1 MSKAKIIPRLQ
12 SIDALR
18 GLVMMIML
26 LDHVRETFYLH
37 KQVSDPMNVT
47 ETEPA
52 LFWSRVLAHL
62 CAPVFVMLTG
72 MSAFLFQLKTQS
84 IEQTRH
90 FLLKRGLFLILL
102 ELTLVNFAW
111 TATFPP
117 EVIYLQVIWAIGLS
131 MVILSMCIGLPKKI
145 LLSIGLLIIFGH
157 NLLDQISFK
166 DIPILEHFWLILHER
181 GWIEFEWL
189 RVRTSYPV
197 LPWVGVILIGYC
209 LGQFFQ
215 PKFSVQQRDGYLLL
229 IGMMSILLCVLLRLI
244 NVYGDHAWQSYD
256 SVMLSL
262 MSFFNF
268 TKYPPSL
275 LFILCNV
282 GVGLILLIVFE
293 RLVQTRFVNILVV
306 FGSVPMFFYLLHLY
320 VLKLLYVVCVML
332 WGSTTASGYFSVSSV
347 GQLWLITFLLTLL
360 LYPVVNAFST
370 YKHAN
375 KQIKWLKYF

>member
-1 MSKAKIIPRLQ
+1 MPQAKIIPRLQ

-18 GLVMMIML
+18 GLVIMIML
-26 LDHVRETFYLH
+26 LDHVRETFYLD
-37 KQVSDPMNVT
+37 KQVSDPINVT
-47 ETEPA
+47 ETEHA
-52 LFWSRVLAHL
+52 LFWSRFLAHL
-62 CAPVFVMLTG
+62 CAPVFVLLTG
-72 MSAFLFQLKTQS
+72 MSAFLFQMKTQS

-102 ELTLVNFAW
+102 EFTLVNFAW

-145 LLSIGLLIIFGH
+145 LLSVGLFIIFGH

-166 DIPILEHFWLILHER
+166 DIPILEPLWLILHER
-181 GWIEFEWL
+181 SWIEFEGL
-189 RVRTSYPV
+189 RVRTSYPI

-215 PKFSVQQRDGYLLL
+215 PKFNAQQRDYYLIL
-229 IGMMSILLCVLLRLI
+229 IAMLSIVLFVLLRLL
-244 NVYGDHAWQSYD
+244 NVYGDEAWQSYD
-256 SVMLSL
+256 SLTVSL
-262 MSFFNF
+262 MSFFNL

-275 LFILCNV
+275 LFILWNV
-282 GVGLILLIVFE
+282 GIGLIVLIAFE
-293 RLVQTRFVNILVV
+293 RWIQTPFLKVLVV

-320 VLKLLYVVCVML
+320 VLKLLYVISELL
-332 WGSTTASGYFSVSSV
+332 WGANESGYFSVSGV
-347 GQLWLITFLLTLL
+347 AQLWIITLFLICL
-360 LYPVVNAFST
+360 LYPVVKAFSS

>member
-1 MSKAKIIPRLQ
+1 MPQAKNIPRLQ

-18 GLVMMIML
+18 GLVIMIML
-26 LDHVRETFYLH
+26 LDHVRETFYLD
-37 KQVSDPMNVT
+37 KQVSDPINVT

-52 LFWSRVLAHL
+52 LFWSRFLAHL
-62 CAPVFVMLTG
+62 CAPVFVLLTG
-72 MSAFLFQLKTQS
+72 MSAFLFQMKTQS

-102 ELTLVNFAW
+102 EFTLVNFAW

-131 MVILSMCIGLPKKI
+131 MVILSMCIGQPKKI
-145 LLSIGLLIIFGH
+145 LLSVGLLIIFGH

-166 DIPILEHFWLILHER
+166 DIPILEPLWLILHER
-181 GWIEFEWL
+181 GWIEFEGL

-197 LPWVGVILIGYC
+197 LPWVGVILFGYC

-215 PKFSVQQRDGYLLL
+215 PKFNAQQRDRYLIL
-229 IGMMSILLCVLLRLI
+229 IAMLSIVLFVLLRLLNI
-244 NVYGDHAWQSYD
+244 YGDEAWQSYD
-256 SVMLSL
+256 SLTLSL

-275 LFILCNV
+275 LFILWNV
-282 GVGLILLIVFE
+282 GIGLIVLIAFE
-293 RLVQTRFVNILVV
+293 RWIQTPFLKVLVV

-320 VLKLLYVVCVML
+320 VLKLLYMISELL
-332 WGSTTASGYFSVSSV
+332 WGANESGYFSVSGV
-347 GQLWLITFLLTLL
+347 AQLWIITLFLICL
-360 LYPVVNAFST
+360 LYPAVKAFSS

-375 KQIKWLKYF
+375 KHITWLKYF

>member
-1 MSKAKIIPRLQ
+1 MLQAKNIPRLQ

-18 GLVMMIML
+18 GLVIMIML
-26 LDHVRETFYLH
+26 LDHVRETFYLD
-37 KQVSDPMNVT
+37 KQVSDPINVT

-52 LFWSRVLAHL
+52 LFWSRFLAHL
-62 CAPVFVMLTG
+62 CAPVFVLLTG
-72 MSAFLFQLKTQS
+72 MSAFLFQMKTQS
-84 IEQTRH
+84 IEQTCY

-102 ELTLVNFAW
+102 EFTLVNFAW

-145 LLSIGLLIIFGH
+145 LLSVGLLIIFGH

-166 DIPILEHFWLILHER
+166 DIPILEPLWLILHER
-181 GWIEFEWL
+181 GWIKFEGL

-215 PKFSVQQRDGYLLL
+215 PKFNAQQRDRYLIL
-229 IGMMSILLCVLLRLI
+229 IAMLSIVLFVLLRLL
-244 NVYGDHAWQSYD
+244 NVYGDEAWKSYD
-256 SVMLSL
+256 SLTLSL
-262 MSFFNF
+262 MSFFNL

-275 LFILCNV
+275 LFILWNV
-282 GVGLILLIVFE
+282 GIGLIVLIAFE
-293 RLVQTRFVNILVV
+293 RWIQTPFLKVLVV

-320 VLKLLYVVCVML
+320 VLKLLYMISELL
-332 WGSTTASGYFSVSSV
+332 WGANESGYFSVSGV
-347 GQLWLITFLLTLL
+347 AQLWIITLFLICL
-360 LYPVVNAFST
+360 LYPVVNAFSS

-375 KQIKWLKYF
+375 KHITWLKYF